1 MQDNFNENKNDSSR
15 QNKKNI
21 FIKTFDWCKRSFLH
35 PTTLVQKIAP
45 YLLLFLGLY
54 ILIFKVFNQDF
65 INLHYGRFQ
74 HAAVLINNNEF
85 LINGGDQKN
94 NKKTELIN
102 INTKKSYILS
112 DSLYS
117 HRKHK
122 LFKTNDNQLILF
134 DINAFEQFNIEKNKF
149 FLLQYNPFNIIH
161 SKKIGFPL
169 NIEFEICQINS
180 NLFFIYEFDS
190 FYIYN
195 FKNNQLKK
203 IDNSKFT
210 KNEKLLLLP
219 ISNCEI
225 FIINKNNPKYYY
237 IYNINSN
244 SLNKK
249 MINNPNFEAIY
260 NVILKDNIYILL
272 FTDEKIY
279 KLNLLT
285 NNFNELHNLITK
297 RTNYKTIELK
307 NLIFI
312 VGGDKTKERSKMIEI
327 YNESDNTI
335 TDSKINKKVDE
346 NVVIEAFLDKDI
358 IIFSGEYP
366 CFKFLSSEYQYD
378 NKIYIYKYNMKK

>member
-1 MQDNFNENKNDSSR
+1 MTENNQDND
-15 QNKKNI
+15 KNI
-21 FIKTFDWCKRSFLH
+21 FVKIIEWCKRSFLQ
-35 PTTLVQKIAP
+35 PKTLVQKIAP
-45 YLLLFLGLY
+45 YLLLLVLSLY

-74 HAAVLINNNEF
+74 HAAVLLNNNEF

-102 INTKKSYILS
+102 INTKKSYMLS

-122 LFKTNDNQLILF
+122 MFKVNDNQLILF
-134 DINAFEQFNIEKNKF
+134 DINAFEQFNIEENKF
-149 FLLQYNPFNIIH
+149 SLLKYNPFNITH

-169 NIEFEICQINS
+169 NIEFEICKINS

-203 IDNSKFT
+203 IDNSNFT

-219 ISNCEI
+219 ISNFEI
-225 FIINKNNPKYYY
+225 FIISKNNPKYYF

-249 MINNPNFEAIY
+249 LINNPNFEAIY
-260 NVILKDNIYILL
+260 NVIFKDNNYILL
-272 FTDEKIY
+272 FTDDKIY

-285 NNFNELHNLITK
+285 KNFNEVHKLITK

-307 NLIFI
+307 DLIFI
-312 VGGDKTKERSKMIEI
+312 IGGDKTKERAKMIEI
-327 YNESDNTI
+327 YNVSDNTI
-335 TDSKINKKVDE
+335 INSKINKKADE
-346 NVVIEAFLDKDI
+346 YVVTEVISDKNI